1 MTAASG
7 TTTARGPRKG
17 SGERLLDLPV
27 GLVGGIAA
35 AIASIVLTSVLLLAL
50 SVDPYTALTALLEGA
65 FGSNFGIG
73 QTVAKTT
80 PILLAGA
87 GIALALSAKL
97 FNIGAEGQIY
107 VGGLAGAW
115 VGLQV
120 PGPPGLQLLGGL
132 VASIVAGGLWAGIAG
147 VLKARRGVNEV
158 IVTLLL
164 NYVAIL
170 FVNYLVEGPF
180 KAPGAT
186 SPRSEDLPGAALL
199 PKLLPNTQ
207 AHVGIIIAV
216 AAAVIGTLVLRRTV
230 LGYRI
235 RMLGGGEKTTRYAGV
250 SVSRLTI
257 GALVISGACAGL
269 AGGIEI
275 FGVHGSLVQ
284 NFSPNYGFYALAVA
298 LLARGKPVMVVP
310 FAALFGVLLAG
321 ANNLQAV
328 TGVPADAISA
338 IDGIIVLCVVAAYA
352 AEELL
357 RERLAKQQVCTQRP
371 TRKGAAAP
379 AVG

>member
-1 MTAASG
+1 
-7 TTTARGPRKG
+7 
-17 SGERLLDLPV
+17 V
-27 GLVGGIAA
+27 GLIGGIAA
-35 AIASIVLTSVLLLAL
+35 AVVSVVLSSALLLAL

-107 VGGLAGAW
+107 IGGLAGAW

-120 PGPPGLQLLGGL
+120 PGPPALQLLSGL
-132 VASIVAGGLWAGIAG
+132 IASVLAGGVWAGIAG

-180 KAPGAT
+180 KAAGAT
-186 SPRSEDLPGAALL
+186 SPRSEDLPESALL
-199 PKLLPNTQ
+199 PKLIANTQ
-207 AHVGIIIAV
+207 AHAGIVIAV
-216 AAAVIGTLVLRRTV
+216 VAAVLGTLVLRKTV

-250 SVSRLTI
+250 GVSGLTI
-257 GALVISGACAGL
+257 GTLLISGACAGL

-275 FGVHGSLVQ
+275 FGVHGALVQ

-298 LLARGKPVMVVP
+298 LLARGKPVMVIP

-357 RERLAKQQVCTQRP
+357 RERLARQRVRAQESTEQGLAEP
-371 TRKGAAAP
+371 VAG
-379 AVG
+379 